1 MPQKDFISPGAWRD
15 GFRRYPVVAGY
26 FGPRIATFSTSL
38 DVSNIHSLL
47 GHDPRSKYWKL
58 LSDDTRSL
66 YESVQRKTDTKRVAR
81 LEDFLRKRTRP
92 DNAAGALPAISIAF
106 PGFVPYA
113 ESEALP
119 GCGMIEVENK
129 SGNDPIVID
138 GLGRLST
145 LLDLYQ
151 RAMDDDRGQ
160 GREGREILSLI
171 NDIRLPVT
179 IFAPRSARGR
189 LSQSDLQQLFSDFN
203 FKSVKISSAHAM
215 ALDSQDIYGLLAR
228 RIADKSA
235 SIVAAGGLDTGAP
248 NQSRGKGEAPF
259 VKLKDLRLFA
269 KAAMEGGQWAAKA
282 QGTPDEP
289 NASRALI
296 EEQSSSLAEFL
307 DAVANAMGD
316 RFMEPSRTGLL
327 RTAKGWYALGA
338 LYHDLHYVKR
348 AARPL
353 QLAGRIGALD
363 WSHTG
368 PIWRQGPVPLIVNA
382 RAGSRAPYAWGA
394 YTGYSA
400 HEETARRVREAT
412 GVAGWL
418 KEPDLED

>member
-1 MPQKDFISPGAWRD
+1 MPQKDFIAPSAWRD
-15 GFRRYPVVAGY
+15 GFRKYPVVAGH

-38 DVSNIHSLL
+38 DVGNIRSLL
-47 GHDPRSKYWKL
+47 GHDPRSRYWRL
-58 LSDDTRSL
+58 LDEGTRTL
-66 YESVQRKTDTKRVAR
+66 YESVQRKTDPKRMTR
-81 LEDFLRKRTRP
+81 LEDFLRKRTRRG
-92 DNAAGALPAISIAF
+92 NAAGALPAISIAF
-106 PGFVPYA
+106 PGFVSYT

-119 GCGMIEVENK
+119 GCGVLEIADK

-160 GREGREILSLI
+160 GKSGRELLALL
-171 NDIRLPVT
+171 NDIRIPVT
-179 IFAPRSARGR
+179 LFAPRAAEER

-215 ALDSQDIYGLLAR
+215 ALDSEDVYGLLAR
-228 RIADKSA
+228 NVAEKSA
-235 SIVAAGGLDTGAP
+235 SISAAGGLDTGAP
-248 NQSRGKGEAPF
+248 NQNRARGQAPF

-269 KAAMEGGQWAAKA
+269 KAALEGGQWATKA
-282 QGTPDEP
+282 QGAPDDP
-289 NASRALI
+289 NADRARL
-296 EEQSSSLAEFL
+296 EEQSASLAEFL
-307 DAVANAMGD
+307 DAVANAMGE
-316 RFMEPSRTGLL
+316 RFVESPTTGLL
-327 RTAKGWYALGA
+327 RTAKGWYTLGS

-348 AARPL
+348 VPDPL
-353 QLAGRIGALD
+353 RLAGRIGHLN
-363 WSHTG
+363 WSHAG

-400 HEETARRVREAT
+400 HEETARRVRVAT

-418 KEPDLED
+418 ADPEPGA